1 MNFMKKETALMF
13 DVSKLKVGSIIMIH
27 YSDSERYGMVDYVSP
42 TNISIGREDG
52 TSVSILSTDVYL
64 DKENPVEGK
73 VFLDVISPE
82 EMYQI
87 FERRSAPVKRKSGHA
102 HNVGMNPIS
111 GKNLDI
117 AINIMYNLAKGGNKK
132 ATLFLIDSYNG
143 KLSAHKVYEHICREA
158 CYTIQICTDEDLKN
172 AIRMTTLNW
181 LDANIPLVKEPSG
194 NNDAASM
201 YKVIEECAS
210 EGNIVAQAFLQ
221 IYEKQDEDGCKRN
234 DEDLSDA
241 QHMYKIIE
249 ECANQG
255 SKLSKMYLEIYDKQ
269 SAEECKKDDETLV
282 KMYFKSGKDHDKA
295 KATWIAAS
303 SFAALMQGLIDSNK

>member
-1 MNFMKKETALMF
+1 MSFMKEETALMF

-87 FERRSAPVKRKSGHA
+87 FDNRIAPAKCKSGYA
-102 HNVGMNPIS
+102 HNLGMNPIS
-111 GKNLDI
+111 GKNLDM
-117 AINIMYNLAKGGNKK
+117 ARNIMYNLARGGNKK
-132 ATLFLIDSYNG
+132 AAFFFIDSRNG
-143 KLSAHKVYEHICREA
+143 KLEAHTIYEHICKEA
-158 CYTIQICTDEDLKN
+158 YYTNRICTDEDLEQ
-172 AIRMTTLNW
+172 AIRKTTLNW
-181 LDANIPLVKEPSG
+181 LDTNMPLVKEPSDD
-194 NNDAASM
+194 DAVSM

-221 IYEKQDEDGCKRN
+221 SYDEQNEDKCKTN
-234 DEDLSDA
+234 DEDL
-241 QHMYKIIE
+241 
-249 ECANQG
+249 G
-255 SKLSKMYLEIYDKQ
+255 KMWRAAGE
-269 SAEECKKDDETLV
+269 S
-282 KMYFKSGKDHDKA
+282 HDKA
-295 KATWIAAS
+295 KIFWSLVMTMRTIKD
-303 SFAALMQGLIDSNK
+303 MDH